1 MQPLPD
7 PERWS
12 GAQEL
17 IQQLCVELRQARAE
31 SAHVAEKAARVAE
44 KLVRAVEELAHVV
57 EEARQAKAA
66 AGKAEAAAARNAAEL
81 ARTQAELGRA
91 QEENARLAARVAEL
105 EQAAS
110 APSKTPENSSVPPS
124 STPKANVPKGRRRRK
139 RKGRPGRGR
148 PLHPHPDH
156 HVKRTLADCPHCG
169 ANLRA
174 VEQKPHAVY
183 ERIELPPVR
192 PEVTRVVLHGGRCPE
207 CGKIVVA
214 RPPPGLERGSP
225 FGQSIATLALYLHYT
240 QAISLERL
248 RGLFGEVFGLEISE
262 GALVNI
268 FRRAR
273 ERVATQTA
281 AVLERIRASRV
292 ICSDET
298 SARVAGR
305 TWWEWVFVGEG
316 AVLHE
321 LAASRAKSVP
331 ERVMAG
337 ARPEVWVADLFGSQ
351 QGHGEQAQVCLA
363 HQVRDVQYAIDAG
376 DAIFAPAMLEFLQR
390 AVHLGRKRA
399 QVKDR
404 TMQRHRRE
412 LLKRLAAVLELEP
425 TQADGI
431 RLRKR
436 YVKVREQLLVFMSDR
451 EVPTTNNVSEQA
463 LRLSAVFRKVTNGFR
478 VEWGAELY
486 GGVRTVV
493 ATGRRQGFTALAALR
508 TTLEGGSILVPPA
521 TPAAE

>member
-7 PERWS
+7 LERLTDV
-12 GAQEL
+12 QKLEL
-17 IQQLCVELRQARAE
+17 IQKLYAELQQARAE
-31 SAHVAEKAARVAE
+31 GA
-44 KLVRAVEELAHVV
+44 
-57 EEARQAKAA
+57 QAA
-66 AGKAEAAAARNAAEL
+66 AEI
-81 ARTQAELGRA
+81 
-91 QEENARLAARVAEL
+91 ARLTARVAEL

-110 APSKTPENSSVPPS
+110 TPPKTPENSSVPPS
-124 STPKANVPKGRRRRK
+124 SKPKANVPKGRRRRK

-148 PLHPHPDH
+148 RLHPEPDR
-156 HVKRTLADCPHCG
+156 VVEKWLIVCPHCE
-169 ANLRA
+169 ADLRKVA
-174 VEQKPHAVY
+174 QKPHAVY
-183 ERIELPPVR
+183 ERIELPPVQ
-192 PEVTRVVLHGGRCPE
+192 PHVTQVRLHGCCCPK
-207 CGKIVVA
+207 CGATVVA

-262 GALVNI
+262 GALVNL
-268 FRRAR
+268 FQRAR
-273 ERVATQTA
+273 ERVAKQTA
-281 AVLERIRASRV
+281 AVLERVRASRV
-292 ICSDET
+292 VCSDET

-351 QGHGEQAQVCLA
+351 QGHGTQAQVCLA

-376 DAIFAPAMLEFLQR
+376 DTIFAPAMLEFLKR
-390 AVHLGRKRA
+390 AVHLGRKRER
-399 QVKDR
+399 VKDS

-412 LLKRLAAVLELEP
+412 LLKRLATVLELEP

-431 RLRKR
+431 RLHKR
-436 YVKVREQLLVFMSDR
+436 YTKVQAQLLVFMSDR

-463 LRLSAVFRKVTNGFR
+463 LRMSAVFRKVTNGFR

-493 ATGRRQGFTALAALR
+493 ATGRRQGFTALAAIR
-508 TTLEGGSILVPPA
+508 TTLEEGSIFAPPPA
-521 TPAAE
+521 PSAE

>member
-1 MQPLPD
+1 M
-7 PERWS
+7 
-12 GAQEL
+12 
-17 IQQLCVELRQARAE
+17 
-31 SAHVAEKAARVAE
+31 
-44 KLVRAVEELAHVV
+44 
-57 EEARQAKAA
+57 
-66 AGKAEAAAARNAAEL
+66 
-81 ARTQAELGRA
+81 
-91 QEENARLAARVAEL
+91 
-105 EQAAS
+105 
-110 APSKTPENSSVPPS
+110 
-124 STPKANVPKGRRRRK
+124 
-139 RKGRPGRGR
+139 
-148 PLHPHPDH
+148 HPHPDH

-192 PEVTRVVLHGGRCPE
+192 PEVTRVVLPGGRCPE

-214 RPPPGLERGSP
+214 RPLPGLERGSP

-305 TWWEWVFVGEG
+305 TWWEGVFVGEG

-331 ERVMAG
+331 ERARRSGWRTCSARSKGTGSRRKCAWRTKCATCSTCSEMPQLRRVGNAG
-337 ARPEVWVADLFGSQ
+337 AAYFKGLPSRQQGLRRLLRGLDQTTASSASGASAPHKMANSCIRCSTCNPPVIFGS
-351 QGHGEQAQVCLA
+351 
-363 HQVRDVQYAIDAG
+363 R
-376 DAIFAPAMLEFLQR
+376 
-390 AVHLGRKRA
+390 
-399 QVKDR
+399 
-404 TMQRHRRE
+404 
-412 LLKRLAAVLELEP
+412 
-425 TQADGI
+425 
-431 RLRKR
+431 
-436 YVKVREQLLVFMSDR
+436 
-451 EVPTTNNVSEQA
+451 
-463 LRLSAVFRKVTNGFR
+463 
-478 VEWGAELY
+478 
-486 GGVRTVV
+486 
-493 ATGRRQGFTALAALR
+493 
-508 TTLEGGSILVPPA
+508 
-521 TPAAE
+521 

>member
-7 PERWS
+7 LERLT
-12 GAQEL
+12 E
-17 IQQLCVELRQARAE
+17 
-31 SAHVAEKAARVAE
+31 AE
-44 KLVRAVEELAHVV
+44 KLELIRQQHAELQRTHTKLAH
-57 EEARQAKAA
+57 
-66 AGKAEAAAARNAAEL
+66 AAE
-81 ARTQAELGRA
+81 EI
-91 QEENARLAARVAEL
+91 ARLTARVAEL
-105 EQAAS
+105 EQGTT
-110 APSKTPENSSVPPS
+110 APPKKTPENSSVPPS
-124 STPKANVPKGRRRRK
+124 SAPKPNVPKGRRRK

-148 PLHPHPDH
+148 RLHPAPDR
-156 HVKRTLADCPHCG
+156 VVEKWLTVCPECG
-169 ANLRA
+169 GDLRKVA
-174 VEQKPHAVY
+174 QKPHAVY
-183 ERIELPPVR
+183 ERIELPPVQ
-192 PEVTRVVLHGGRCPE
+192 PHVTQVRLHGCCCPH
-207 CGKIVVA
+207 CGATVVA

-248 RGLFGEVFGLEISE
+248 RGVFGEVFGLEISE
-262 GALVNI
+262 GALVNL
-268 FRRAR
+268 FQRAR
-273 ERVATQTA
+273 ERVAKQTA
-281 AVLERIRASRV
+281 AVLERVRASRV
-292 ICSDET
+292 VCSDET

-351 QGHGEQAQVCLA
+351 QGHGSKAQVCLA
-363 HQVRDVQYAIDAG
+363 HQVRDVQYALDAG
-376 DAIFAPAMLEFLQR
+376 DTIFAPAMLAFLKR
-390 AVHLGRKRA
+390 AVQLGRKREK
-399 QVKDR
+399 VKDS

-436 YVKVREQLLVFMSDR
+436 YLKVQEQLLVFMSDR

-463 LRLSAVFRKVTNGFR
+463 LRMSAVFRKVTNGFR

-508 TTLEGGSILVPPA
+508 TTLEGASILAPLPA
-521 TPAAE
+521 PTAD

>member
-1 MQPLPD
+1 MQPVQPLPD
-7 PERWS
+7 LERLTE
-12 GAQEL
+12 ADKRAL
-17 IQQLCVELRQARAE
+17 IQQQHAELRQAADE
-31 SAHVAEKAARVAE
+31 I
-44 KLVRAVEELAHVV
+44 
-57 EEARQAKAA
+57 
-66 AGKAEAAAARNAAEL
+66 
-81 ARTQAELGRA
+81 
-91 QEENARLAARVAEL
+91 ARLTARIAKL
-105 EQAAS
+105 EQAPPA
-110 APSKTPENSSVPPS
+110 APKKTPENSSVPPS
-124 STPKANVPKGRRRRK
+124 SSPKPNLPKGRRRK

-148 PLHPHPDH
+148 RLHPAPDRI
-156 HVKRTLADCPHCG
+156 VEKWLIACPECG
-169 ANLRA
+169 ADLRP

-183 ERIELPPVR
+183 ERIELPPVQ
-192 PEVTRVVLHGGRCPE
+192 PHVTQVRLHGCRCPQ
-207 CGKIVVA
+207 CGATVVA

-225 FGQSIATLALYLHYT
+225 FGRSIATLALYLHYT

-248 RGLFGEVFGLEISE
+248 RGLFGEVFGLPISE
-262 GALVNI
+262 GALVNL
-268 FRRAR
+268 FQRAR
-273 ERVATQTA
+273 ARVARQTA
-281 AVLERIRASRV
+281 AVLERVRASRV
-292 ICSDET
+292 VCSDET

-351 QGHGEQAQVCLA
+351 QGHGSKAQVCLA

-376 DAIFAPAMLEFLQR
+376 DTIFAPAMLAFLQR
-390 AVHLGRKRA
+390 AVHLGRKRE
-399 QVKDR
+399 QVKDS

-436 YVKVREQLLVFMSDR
+436 YLKVREQLLVFMSDR

-463 LRLSAVFRKVTNGFR
+463 LRMSAVFRKVTNGFR

-493 ATGRRQGFTALAALR
+493 ATGRQQGFTALAALR
-508 TTLEGGSILVPPA
+508 TTLDGDSILVPLPA
-521 TPAAE
+521 PCAE